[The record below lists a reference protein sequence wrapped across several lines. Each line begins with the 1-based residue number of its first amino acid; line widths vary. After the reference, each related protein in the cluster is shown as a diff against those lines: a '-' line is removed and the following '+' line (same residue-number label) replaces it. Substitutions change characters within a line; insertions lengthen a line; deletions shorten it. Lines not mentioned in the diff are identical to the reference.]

1 MSKPKTPEDQWFIDE
16 QKKMDKEMNRIIMKQ
31 AESLWER
38 YKKNNVK
45 SQCIKHLTY
54 ILRRDRIRVLT
65 YYHPLTHG
73 KQD

>member
-1 MSKPKTPEDQWFIDE
+1 MSKPTTPEDQWFIDE

-45 SQCIKHLTY
+45 
-54 ILRRDRIRVLT
+54 
-65 YYHPLTHG
+65 P
-73 KQD
+73 